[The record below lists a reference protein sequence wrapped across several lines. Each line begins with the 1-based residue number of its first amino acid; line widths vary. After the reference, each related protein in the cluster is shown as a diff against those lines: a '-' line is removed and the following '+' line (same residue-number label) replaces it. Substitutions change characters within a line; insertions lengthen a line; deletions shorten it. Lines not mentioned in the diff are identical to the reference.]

1 MPEEVIM
8 CHIMGEMMPVTNRS
22 TQNSGYGLR
31 ALIITGDIPETL
43 ALERLK
49 KDFPLNG
56 MPGAHTSDRVKPPTS
71 DWRNRR

>member
-1 MPEEVIM
+1 MIRARLPEAGLPEEVIM
-8 CHIMGEMMPVTNRS
+8 CHIVGEMMPFANRS
-22 TQNSGYGLR
+22 TQDSGYGLR

-56 MPGAHTSDRVKPPTS
+56 MPGAHTSD
-71 DWRNRR
+71 

>member
-1 MPEEVIM
+1 VIRARLPEAGLPEEVIM
-8 CHIMGEMMPVTNRS
+8 CHIVGEMMPFENGS

-43 ALERLK
+43 TLERLK

-56 MPGAHTSDRVKPPTS
+56 MPGAHTSD
-71 DWRNRR
+71 

>member
-1 MPEEVIM
+1 M
-8 CHIMGEMMPVTNRS
+8 CHILGEMMPVTNRS

-43 ALERLK
+43 TLERLK

-56 MPGAHTSDRVKPPTS
+56 MPGAHTSD
-71 DWRNRR
+71 

>member
-1 MPEEVIM
+1 M
-8 CHIMGEMMPVTNRS
+8 CHIVGEMMPVTNRS

-56 MPGAHTSDRVKPPTS
+56 MPDAHTSD
-71 DWRNRR
+71 

>member
-1 MPEEVIM
+1 M
-8 CHIMGEMMPVTNRS
+8 CHIVGEMMPFENGS

-43 ALERLK
+43 TLERLK

-56 MPGAHTSDRVKPPTS
+56 MPGAHTSD
-71 DWRNRR
+71 